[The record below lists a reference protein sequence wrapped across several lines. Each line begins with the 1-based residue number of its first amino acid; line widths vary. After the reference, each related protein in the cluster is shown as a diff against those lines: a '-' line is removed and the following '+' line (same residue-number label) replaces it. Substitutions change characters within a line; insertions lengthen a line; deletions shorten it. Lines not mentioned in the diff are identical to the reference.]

1 MKSNHPIQY
10 ATFGGGCFWCT
21 EAVFLELK
29 GVHEVI
35 PGYSGGKAETA
46 NYEAV
51 CSGTTDHAEVIQIA
65 FDPGVITFEEL
76 LEVFWATHD
85 PTTLNRQGN
94 DRGPQY
100 RSVIFYH
107 GEEQKLAAESSKREV
122 ATQIWDDPIVTE
134 VSPFEH
140 FYPAEEYHHD
150 YYGKV
155 GARNPYC
162 SFVIT
167 PKVSKFRK
175 QFQHKLKSA

>member
-1 MKSNHPIQY
+1 MNSNNPIQF

-29 GVHEVI
+29 GVTAVV
-35 PGYSGGKAETA
+35 PGYSGGSKETA
-46 NYEAV
+46 NYDAV
-51 CSGTTDHAEVIQIA
+51 CSGTTAHAEVIQIA
-65 FDPGVITFEEL
+65 FQPDIISFEEL

-100 RSVIFYH
+100 RSVVFYH
-107 GEEQKLAAESSKREV
+107 NEDQKVLAETSKGQV
-122 ATQIWDDPIVTE
+122 APQLWDDPIVTE
-134 VSPFEH
+134 ISPLEA
-140 FYPAEEYHHD
+140 FYPAEGYHHD

-175 QFQHKLKSA
+175 QFKDKLKSA